1 MSQILNQNLQQQRF
15 KMVEI
20 VKDLH
25 QMSIDINH
33 AELSDM
39 MSELR
44 DRIHEPFMF
53 VIVGEVKVGKSS
65 FVNALLETS
74 KEVTK
79 VAPDPCTDTIQQIV
93 YGETESSMMI
103 NPYLKK
109 IFFPVDILKEIAI
122 VDTPGTNTIVEHHQ
136 EITER
141 FIPGS
146 DLIVFV
152 FEAKNP
158 YRQSAWEFFD
168 YIHKDWQK
176 KVVFILQQKDLMNEA
191 DLLTNINGV
200 KKQAEKKGISNPNV
214 FAVSAK
220 EDQEGNPDSGFA
232 PVRSYIRENITG
244 GKAPLLKL
252 KNNLETAQN
261 ILARIHKG
269 LEILSQQYQADLTF
283 RQDIDE
289 TLKEQAIKS
298 KQQVTVL
305 VNNMIDVYE
314 SISLRTE
321 KKLRSGLGFFPLFK
335 RTIMSAFSKK
345 ESNKVWLENTA
356 NEMVTDL
363 NAALTDKLSNG
374 VNEIADNIQQM
385 VKIVDLKIRNSQTVL
400 KDNQHIFSDLSERRA
415 NVLRDLQGEFSTF
428 INNPENF
435 MDKSLLQEDKSFS
448 PNIAAGGGLAAIGVI
463 LATVTQGMV
472 FDITGGILTLIG
484 MAISGFM
491 VSSKRAELF
500 KEYEAAVTKGEKS
513 LNDEITFR
521 LNNYIDNIRKKIDA
535 NFEDFNALLE
545 IEAQKVNTYSEKFYD
560 IQERIEVLEG
570 ELKIENGEL

>member
-15 KMVEI
+15 RMVEI

-25 QMSIDINH
+25 QMSIDIDH
-33 AELSDM
+33 AELSGM
-39 MSELR
+39 VSELR

-65 FVNALLETS
+65 FVNALLETD

-93 YGETESSMMI
+93 YGETEHSMMI

-109 IFFPVDILKEIAI
+109 IFFPVEILKEIAI
-122 VDTPGTNTIVEHHQ
+122 VDTPGTNTIEEHHQ

-146 DLIVFV
+146 DMIVFV

-158 YRQSAWEFFD
+158 YRQSAWQFFD
-168 YIHKDWQK
+168 YIHQDWQK
-176 KVVFILQQKDLMNEA
+176 KVIFILQQKDLMNEA

-200 KKQAEKKGISNPNV
+200 TKQAEKKGISNPNV

-220 EDQEGNPDSGFA
+220 QEQEGNPESGFTA
-232 PVRSYIRENITG
+232 VRSYVRENITG

-261 ILARIHKG
+261 VSGRIHKG
-269 LEILSQQYQADLTF
+269 LEILSQQYQADLAF

-305 VNNMIDVYE
+305 VNNMIDVYD
-314 SISLRTE
+314 SISLKTE
-321 KKLRSGLGFFPLFK
+321 KKLRNGLGFFPLFK

-363 NAALTDKLSNG
+363 NAALTGKLNNG

-385 VKIVDLKIRNSQTVL
+385 VKIVDLKIRNSQTIL

-415 NVLRDLQGEFSTF
+415 NVLRDLQGEFAIF

-472 FDITGGILTLIG
+472 FDITGGILTLVG
-484 MAISGFM
+484 MAISGFL
-491 VSSKRAELF
+491 VSSKRTELF
-500 KEYEAAVTKGEKS
+500 QEYEDAVTKGKKS

-521 LNNYIDNIRKKIDA
+521 LNNYIENIRKKIDA

-570 ELKIENGEL
+570 ELKS

>member
-15 KMVEI
+15 RMVEI

-25 QMSIDINH
+25 QMSIDIDH
-33 AELSDM
+33 AELSGM
-39 MSELR
+39 VSELR

-65 FVNALLETS
+65 FVNALLETD

-93 YGETESSMMI
+93 YGETEHSMMI

-109 IFFPVDILKEIAI
+109 IFFPVEILKEIAI

-158 YRQSAWEFFD
+158 YRQSAWQFFD
-168 YIHKDWQK
+168 YIHQDWQK
-176 KVVFILQQKDLMNEA
+176 KVIFILQQKDLMNEA
-191 DLLTNINGV
+191 DLETNINGV
-200 KKQAEKKGISNPNV
+200 TKQAEKKGISNPNV

-220 EDQEGNPDSGFA
+220 QEQEDNPDSGFA
-232 PVRSYIRENITG
+232 AVRSFVRENITG

-252 KNNLETAQN
+252 QNNLETAQN
-261 ILARIHKG
+261 VSGRIHKG
-269 LEILSQQYQADLTF
+269 LDILSQQYQADLAF

-298 KQQVTVL
+298 KQQVSVL

-314 SISLRTE
+314 SISLKTE

-345 ESNKVWLENTA
+345 ESNKIWLENTA

-363 NAALTDKLSNG
+363 NAALTEKLNNG

-415 NVLRDLQGEFSTF
+415 NVLRDLQGEFAIF
-428 INNPENF
+428 INNPESF

-472 FDITGGILTLIG
+472 FDITGGILTLVG
-484 MAISGFM
+484 MAISGFL
-491 VSSKRAELF
+491 VSSKRTELF
-500 KEYEAAVTKGEKS
+500 KEYEDAVAKGKKS

-521 LNNYIDNIRKKIDA
+521 LNNYIENIRKKIDT

-545 IEAQKVNTYSEKFYD
+545 IEAQKVNTYSEKFYN
-560 IQERIEVLEG
+560 IKERIEVLEK
-570 ELKIENGEL
+570 ELK

>member
-1 MSQILNQNLQQQRF
+1 
-15 KMVEI
+15 MVEI

-25 QMSIDINH
+25 QMSIDIDH
-33 AELSDM
+33 EELSGM
-39 MSELR
+39 VSELR

-65 FVNALLETS
+65 FVNALLETD

-109 IFFPVDILKEIAI
+109 IFFPVEILKEIAI

-158 YRQSAWEFFD
+158 YRQSAWQFFD
-168 YIHKDWQK
+168 YIHQDWQK

-191 DLLTNINGV
+191 DLQTNINGV
-200 KKQAEKKGISNPNV
+200 IKQAEKKGISNPNV

-220 EDQEGNPDSGFA
+220 QDQENNPESGFA
-232 PVRSYIRENITG
+232 AVREFVRENITG

-252 KNNLETAQN
+252 QNNLETAQN
-261 ILARIHKG
+261 VSTRIHKG
-269 LEILSQQYQADLTF
+269 LDILSEQYQADLSF

-298 KQQVTVL
+298 KNQVNVL
-305 VNNMIDVYE
+305 VNNMTDAYD

-321 KKLRSGLGFFPLFK
+321 KKLREGLGFFSLFR
-335 RTIMSAFSKK
+335 RTIMSAFTKK
-345 ESNKVWLENTA
+345 ESNKVWLEDTA

-363 NAALTDKLSNG
+363 NAALTDKLNTG
-374 VNEIADNIQQM
+374 VNEIADSIQQM

-415 NVLRDLQGEFSTF
+415 NVLRDLQSEFSTF
-428 INNPENF
+428 INNSENF

-448 PNIAAGGGLAAIGVI
+448 PNIATGSGLAAIGVV
-463 LATVTQGMV
+463 LAAVTQGMV
-472 FDITGGILTLIG
+472 FDITGGILTVIG
-484 MAISGFM
+484 VIVSGFT
-491 VSSKRAELF
+491 VSTKRKEVF
-500 KEYEAAVTKGEKS
+500 EEYETAINNGKKS
-513 LNDEITFR
+513 LKEEITFR
-521 LNNYIDNIRKKIDA
+521 LENYIENIRKKIDA

-545 IEAQKVNTYSEKFYD
+545 IEAQKVNTYSEKFYN
-560 IQERIEVLEG
+560 IKSRIEEM
-570 ELKIENGEL
+570 EEEIN